1 MLHGV
6 GRAWH
11 KRGSV
16 SELCAGRGCWSLGE
30 RGRLLYDRQGK
41 GHLRGHCEV
50 CETGERER
58 DLLRGGRQQK

>member
-30 RGRLLYDRQGK
+30 RERLLYDRQGK

-50 CETGERER
+50 
-58 DLLRGGRQQK
+58 